1 MKRVNRIWHDSHST
15 RRFGKVQQ
23 RVSANRRLERLA
35 AALLIVSIVAFCGC
49 IASPEGASCTHCK
62 KSFPYDLS
70 LDIPWIGGDNSPTE
84 CGSAC
89 EPTEG
94 EQTTC
99 DELAPEEVSANVAAE
114 NYSYEQVIDSLF
126 VQPASTVVFST
137 VSIAGSA
144 FGTFANYCLPVAA
157 LGPPESVPP
166 GRFHPVPT
174 RPVFAERG

>member
-1 MKRVNRIWHDSHST
+1 MKRVNRIWTSLIQP

-23 RVSANRRLERLA
+23 RVSANRCLERLA
-35 AALLIVSIVAFCGC
+35 AALLIAAFCGC
-49 IASPEGASCTHCK
+49 IASPEGASCAHCK

-70 LDIPWIGGDNSPTE
+70 LDIPWVGGDNSPTE

-94 EQTTC
+94 KQTTC
-99 DELAPEEVSANVAAE
+99 DELAPEEESANEAAE

-144 FGTFANYCLPVAA
+144 FGTLANYCLPVAA
-157 LGPPESVPP
+157 LGPPESDPP